1 MDVMLIIIWISIF
14 LGWFLYRKFKKAHDE
29 FDSLGMRYEGAFK
42 SYKDFVNIFLMR
54 ENFIYAI
61 MDQYN
66 RFKGQP

>member
-1 MDVMLIIIWISIF
+1 MLIIIWISIF